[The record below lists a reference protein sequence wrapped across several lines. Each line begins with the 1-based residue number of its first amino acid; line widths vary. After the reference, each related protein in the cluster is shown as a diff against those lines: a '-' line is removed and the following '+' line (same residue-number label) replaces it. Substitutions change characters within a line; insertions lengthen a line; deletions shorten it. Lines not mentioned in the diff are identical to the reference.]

1 MSKNIL
7 ETRVVRGYTINVFAD
22 PEPPKPDEYTDQPDQ
37 PVQLIANHDAFVH
50 GKDCRWHKMN
60 ELYDTYC
67 EDEAWVIAVLKVCYE
82 GTKLYRAPSTDAL
95 DHTSRHRAF
104 IAVNKEEF
112 IKYAMVPAEK
122 HGDAELIQ
130 KEIEAYNWDAL
141 IDGVI
146 AEWNMYLGGEVLAFE
161 VIDVNG
167 RVLEN
172 LYGYYGTVDD
182 VMKEAKACVPAYET
196 PVKTEVYVWQSPG
209 LTVDGVLLLEQVP
222 NFYTYEFASAEDAEA
237 YREKHGPSQELWLC
251 KVTTTP
257 LELYRSKKEA

>member
-7 ETRVVRGYTINVFAD
+7 ETRVVRGYTINVFTD
-22 PEPPKPDEYTDQPDQ
+22 PEPPKPDEYTDQ

-50 GKDCRWHKMN
+50 GKDCRWHKTN
-60 ELYDTYC
+60 ELYDAYC

-167 RVLEN
+167 RVLAN

-182 VMKEAKACVPAYET
+182 VMKEAENEVPAYET
-196 PVKTEVYVWQSPG
+196 PVKTEVYVWLEHT
-209 LTVDGVLLLEQVP
+209 LTIDGVLLLEQVP

-257 LELYRSKKEA
+257 LELYRAKKD